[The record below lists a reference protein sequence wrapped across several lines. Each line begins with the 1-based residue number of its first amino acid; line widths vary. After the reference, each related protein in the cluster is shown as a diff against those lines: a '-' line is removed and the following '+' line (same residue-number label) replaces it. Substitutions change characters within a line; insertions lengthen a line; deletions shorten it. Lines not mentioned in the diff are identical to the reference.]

1 MVRIDQGAD
10 ELTATGGKRVP
21 FCLGLFRTGTGKL
34 TAERTLAVDMATVA
48 LASNRSIHL
57 TL

>member
-10 ELTATGGKRVP
+10 ELTATGGKRP
-21 FCLGLFRTGTGKL
+21 FCLGLFRSGTGKL